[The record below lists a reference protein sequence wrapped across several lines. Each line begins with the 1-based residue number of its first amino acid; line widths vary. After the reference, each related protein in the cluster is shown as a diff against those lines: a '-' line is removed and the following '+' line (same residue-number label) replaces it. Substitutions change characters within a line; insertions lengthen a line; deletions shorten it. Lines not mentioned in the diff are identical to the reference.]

1 MPGFSSRKRVEEN
14 EEVEEVG
21 EKNERPKKQIFM
33 DFDMTSRKKVY
44 FCRRLRHKKE
54 LYALVPLHRNLENFK
69 AKNHKWNKT
78 IKLAPIGASTS
89 FLFVE
94 VFQSLMQ
101 LGR

>member
-1 MPGFSSRKRVEEN
+1 MRKLRKL
-14 EEVEEVG
+14 G
-21 EKNERPKKQIFM
+21 KTERPKKQIFM
-33 DFDMTSRKKVY
+33 DFDMTSGKKVY
-44 FCRRLRHKKE
+44 FCRRLKHKKE